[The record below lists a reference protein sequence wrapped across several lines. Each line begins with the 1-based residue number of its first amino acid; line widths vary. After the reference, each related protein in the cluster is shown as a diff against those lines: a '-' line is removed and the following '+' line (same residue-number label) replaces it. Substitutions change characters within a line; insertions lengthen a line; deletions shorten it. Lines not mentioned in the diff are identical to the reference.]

1 MNTILHSGITKVIMV
16 DSFRELSYELGNF
29 GKNTVWVF
37 DSKSALMVRPMPE
50 PNVILESGPSSKKFS
65 SVQRILES
73 ANENKFTIDPT
84 FIAIGGG
91 NVCDITGFASALWM
105 YGSKLVLVP
114 TTLVAMADACVG
126 GQTAI
131 DFKNTR
137 NRVGI
142 IHPAETVI
150 ICTDTLK
157 SLSKTDF
164 MNGLSVIIK
173 HSFLSEEDNLG
184 KTLILEKQKVIAKD
198 DQVIKNLI
206 ALSLSVKANYTEP
219 VKRPYLELG
228 EALASN
234 LQILF
239 PSRFSYG
246 QALAWGMCRSAEIA
260 IDIELCTPQYGQSII
275 RMYQSYGFDTQFRIP
290 RTQWQEMRSVINRD
304 RSYADRSFKFV
315 LPVSQGKTRIVE
327 IDEDT
332 IRKAV
337 IENVVF

>member
-1 MNTILHSGITKVIMV
+1 
-16 DSFRELSYELGNF
+16 
-29 GKNTVWVF
+29 
-37 DSKSALMVRPMPE
+37 
-50 PNVILESGPSSKKFS
+50 
-65 SVQRILES
+65 
-73 ANENKFTIDPT
+73 
-84 FIAIGGG
+84 
-91 NVCDITGFASALWM
+91 M
-105 YGSKLVLVP
+105 YGSRLVLVP

-126 GQTAI
+126 GVTTI
-131 DFKNTR
+131 DFKSTR

-142 IHPAETVI
+142 IHPAEKVI

-173 HSFLSEEDNLG
+173 HSFLSDDDSLG
-184 KTLILEKQKVIAKD
+184 KTLILEKQKVTAQEEKVLQNI
-198 DQVIKNLI
+198 IS
-206 ALSLSVKANYTEP
+206 LSLRVKANFTEP
-219 VKRPYLELG
+219 AKRPFLELG
-228 EALASN
+228 EALACD
-234 LQILF
+234 LQLLY

-246 QALAWGMCRSAEIA
+246 KALAWGMCRSAEIA
-260 IDIELCTPQYGQSII
+260 IDTGKCTPQYGQSII

-304 RSYADRSFKFV
+304 RSYSDRNYRFV
-315 LPVSQGKTRIVE
+315 LPVNQGKTEITE